1 MGRGGPEDCLALLT
15 DSFDSSTKI
24 LPNAMKRSDCIAVAF
39 FLLVCLLVLLFPW
52 GMTEDGNVRWM
63 PVLEGCF
70 SGERT
75 GLTRFGGVVQAYPYL
90 MGFLK
95 VGILATFGELLK
107 ARMKTG
113 RWHTP
118 DLFPKFL
125 VWGLYG
131 MLFTL
136 VFALFA
142 TGVQAVSRQGLW
154 FASSKPYA
162 EMSFWENVR
171 TGFSISLWCNLIFC
185 YPMMLAH
192 EWFNVSIAAR
202 KPVPGATF
210 FAALPAQV
218 WGSFLPKTIVWFWI
232 PAHTVTFC
240 LPPEFRVLMSAFLS
254 LALGFLLSIHAARK

>member
-1 MGRGGPEDCLALLT
+1 MKSSDFFALL
-15 DSFDSSTKI
+15 FF
-24 LPNAMKRSDCIAVAF
+24 VA
-39 FLLVCLLVLLFPW
+39 LCLLVLLFPW
-52 GMTEDGNVRWM
+52 TAN
-63 PVLEGCF
+63 PEGGLLWAPAWSDSF
-70 SGERT
+70 TAKLT
-75 GLTRFGGVVQAYPYL
+75 GLRNFGAAVNAYPYTS
-90 MGFLK
+90 GFLK

-107 ARMKTG
+107 SRLKSG

-142 TGVQAVSRQGLW
+142 AGVQAVSARGLW
-154 FASSKPYA
+154 FACTKPYA
-162 EMSFWENVR
+162 DMTLAENLR

-202 KPVPGATF
+202 KPVAGSVF
-210 FAALPAQV
+210 FAALPPAV
-218 WGSFLPKTIVWFWI
+218 WGSFLPKTILWFWI

-240 LPPEFRVLMSAFLS
+240 LPPDYRVLMSAFLS
-254 LALGFLLSIHAARK
+254 LALGFMLTLSARAHAKG